1 MTLYNWKNYTYTFI
15 KKNYKLM
22 NQQTIFENDELIR
35 YLSSFVSTNNDG
47 SAKFSMDDR
56 KMYWWTQSIST
67 DTYT

>member
-1 MTLYNWKNYTYTFI
+1 
-15 KKNYKLM
+15 M
-22 NQQTIFENDELIR
+22 NQQTIFENDELFR

-47 SAKFSMDDR
+47 SGKFSMDDM